1 MGEREG
7 GLGLSP
13 MNWAAAVQGSDAKK
27 AAFRDYL
34 QTWGV
39 IDKISAALV
48 AADEQRPANVIAF
61 VRDQLVETDPEMTQL
76 LQENHD
82 QKRRIEELTRQLN
95 EVNAKLA

>member
-1 MGEREG
+1 MQVVYALVGC
-7 GLGLSP
+7 S
-13 MNWAAAVQGSDAKK
+13 
-27 AAFRDYL
+27 
-34 QTWGV
+34 
-39 IDKISAALV
+39 SADDFCVCTALV